1 MDEEPQVKP
10 LMGDL
15 PEDED
20 ELKARRRR
28 LTAEASEDMA
38 IRGAAAT
45 GALGGNAGPVTG
57 SLTGRAWLGIEEA
70 AVEDDVPPRLEGQRP
85 D

>member
-1 MDEEPQVKP
+1 MDEEPQAKP

-15 PEDED
+15 PEDEA

-28 LTAEASEDMA
+28 LTEEASQDMA

-45 GALGGNAGPVTG
+45 GALGGNAGPVAG

-70 AVEDDVPPRLEGQRP
+70 EAEDEVPPGLEERRP

>member
-15 PEDED
+15 PEDEE
-20 ELKARRRR
+20 ELNARRRR
-28 LTAEASEDMA
+28 LTEEASRDMA

-45 GALGGNAGPVTG
+45 GALGGNVGPVAG
-57 SLTGRAWLGIEEA
+57 SLTGRAWLGIEETEA
-70 AVEDDVPPRLEGQRP
+70 EEEVLPKLEEQRP